1 MKIVND
7 ELTPFEIKVEEL
19 TPSSF
24 AEFGEIL
31 TPREIP
37 SFDLPTKNLHRFGW
51 KTDSETIVQIIAFK
65 PQPFRVRVIEQH
77 WHVTESRMHIGGPAA
92 VIVVAPPSKE
102 LPDLSML
109 RAFRLD
115 RSGVMFKP
123 GTWHGIDAYPLGGQ
137 PSEFLFLSDRATQSE
152 LFDAPVENPERSV
165 IHRYAEEQCVMVK
178 L

>member
-1 MKIVND
+1 LKIVN
-7 ELTPFEIKVEEL
+7 EEPTPFEIKVEEL

-31 TPREIP
+31 TLRETP
-37 SFDLPTKNLHRFGW
+37 SFDLPTKDLHRFGW
-51 KTDSETIVQIIAFK
+51 QTDSETIVQIIAFK
-65 PQPFRVRVIEQH
+65 PQPLLVSVVEQH

-92 VIVVAPPSKE
+92 VIVVATPSNE
-102 LPDLSML
+102 LPDPSML

-115 RSGVMFKP
+115 RMGVMFKR
-123 GTWHGIDAYPLGGQ
+123 GTWHGVDAYPLGGH

-152 LFDAPVENPERSV
+152 LFDAPVAIPTRST
-165 IHRYAEEQCVMVK
+165 IHRYAKEQCVIVK